1 MQEQMRSSTLVRL
14 LEKLD
19 AKARREARKW
29 LASPVHNQRTDVA
42 MLFDYLIEGLS
53 GKPEI
58 LNKQAAFAACYP
70 NEKYDDRRMNHL
82 MSWLSAALRDY
93 LAWREWQSDA
103 AAVGLL
109 RSRALRK
116 LDLGPEFEKEWQ
128 QALNALHAEA
138 YRDEHYYYQ
147 LHLLQRE
154 HFEYTSIQKR
164 VAGLPLAELAEA
176 ADTAHRLNRLRY
188 ECGAVVA
195 RAVSREA
202 AGPPAPDPQTD
213 TIVLYEHLLEALRDL
228 DKEAAFHTAKTLL
241 ETHWGRFRN
250 NERRDLYLLALNY
263 CIRKINGGQR
273 EYMRTAFDLYR
284 SGLENRALFEHGHLS
299 RFTYKNA
306 VTAGLNLREFVWVRA
321 FIEDYRQH
329 LPQKERHSAYCYN
342 LAVWYF
348 WQSDYDQTMTLLRE
362 REFGDPL
369 TNLDARA
376 ILLRIYFER
385 GFTEALESHLD
396 SFQVYLSRSKNIGYQ
411 RDNYSNLLRIVRKMT
426 RLDSRD
432 DKARSALL
440 AEVEQTQAIA
450 EKRWLI
456 EQLRT

>member
-1 MQEQMRSSTLVRL
+1 MRTSTLVRL
-14 LEKLD
+14 LENLD
-19 AKARREARKW
+19 LKSRREARKW
-29 LASPVHNQRTDVA
+29 LASPMHNLRTDVA
-42 MLFDYLIEGLS
+42 ALFDYLSEGLS
-53 GKPEI
+53 GKPEL
-58 LNKQAAFAACYP
+58 LNKQAAFTACYP
-70 NEKYDDRRMNHL
+70 NETYDDRRMNHL
-82 MSWLSAALRDY
+82 MSWLSTALRDY

-109 RSRALRK
+109 RCRALRK
-116 LDLGPEFEKEWQ
+116 LGLGPEFEKEWQ
-128 QALNALHAEA
+128 QTLSALNAEP
-138 YRDEHYYYQ
+138 YRDEQYFYQ

-154 HFEYTSIQKR
+154 HFEYTSVQKR
-164 VAGLPLAELAEA
+164 SPGLSLAALAEA
-176 ADTAHRLNRLRY
+176 AETAHRLNRLRY

-202 AGPPAPDPQTD
+202 DAPTAANPETD
-213 TIVLYEHLLEALRDL
+213 TIVLYEHLLEALRDP
-228 DKEAAFHTAKTLL
+228 DREADFHTAKTLL
-241 ETHWGRFRN
+241 ETHWERFRSS
-250 NERRDLYLLALNY
+250 ERRDLYLLALNF

-284 SGLENRALFEHGHLS
+284 SGLENRALFEHGYLS
-299 RFTYKNA
+299 RFAYKNA
-306 VTAGLNLREFVWVRA
+306 VTAGLNLREFEWVRA

-329 LPQKERHSAYCYN
+329 LPQRERHSAYSYN

-369 TNLDARA
+369 TNLDARS

-385 GFTEALESHLD
+385 DYTEALASHLD

-411 RDNYSNLLRIVRKMT
+411 RDNYSNLLRIVRKMM
-426 RLDSRD
+426 RLDRKDSA
-432 DKARSALL
+432 ARAALL

-456 EQLRT
+456 EQLGR

>member
-1 MQEQMRSSTLVRL
+1 G
-14 LEKLD
+14 
-19 AKARREARKW
+19 AGA
-29 LASPVHNQRTDVA
+29 
-42 MLFDYLIEGLS
+42 
-53 GKPEI
+53 
-58 LNKQAAFAACYP
+58 
-70 NEKYDDRRMNHL
+70 
-82 MSWLSAALRDY
+82 
-93 LAWREWQSDA
+93 
-103 AAVGLL
+103 
-109 RSRALRK
+109 
-116 LDLGPEFEKEWQ
+116 
-128 QALNALHAEA
+128 
-138 YRDEHYYYQ
+138 
-147 LHLLQRE
+147 
-154 HFEYTSIQKR
+154 
-164 VAGLPLAELAEA
+164 AGL
-176 ADTAHRLNRLRY
+176 
-188 ECGAVVA
+188 VQ
-195 RAVSREA
+195 RA
-202 AGPPAPDPQTD
+202 
-213 TIVLYEHLLEALRDL
+213 
-228 DKEAAFHTAKTLL
+228 
-241 ETHWGRFRN
+241 
-250 NERRDLYLLALNY
+250 
-263 CIRKINGGQR
+263 
-273 EYMRTAFDLYR
+273 
-284 SGLENRALFEHGHLS
+284 ALFEHGHLS